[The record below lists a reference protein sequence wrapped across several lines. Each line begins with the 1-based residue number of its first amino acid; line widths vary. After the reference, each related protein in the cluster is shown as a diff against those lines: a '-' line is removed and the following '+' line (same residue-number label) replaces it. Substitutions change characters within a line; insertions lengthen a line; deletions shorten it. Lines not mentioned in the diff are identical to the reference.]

1 MRTLK
6 KALSLVL
13 VLAMVFAL
21 AVPGFAAD
29 TTKKASD
36 FKDYSKVTNKEAV
49 DVLTAIGVINGN
61 ADGTFAPEGNF
72 TRAEAATLIT
82 YLTLGKTVADALPTG
97 ATQFTD
103 VPATHW
109 AAKYVQYCAQEGI
122 VAGVGNGKFDP
133 DAKLTATQWALML
146 LGALGYKAAN
156 EGIGGTGWEIATTK
170 LAMTAGVATAEDL
183 TATFNRDM
191 AAKMAFKATKATMVE
206 YTGGSTVTVNGVT
219 FTSGATRKNVAQ
231 GSYTN
236 IAAIDNAAAANQTL
250 QLMEKVFPKMTAT
263 SSPDAIG
270 HDGIKWT
277 YNNKVV
283 GTYATEA
290 SKTFVAT
297 KAYDGVVDAYKE
309 LFDKT
314 STQSSVTD
322 KVRNGATWGGAI
334 AIGDVIDLYIDNN
347 GVVTKA
353 VNTSYDCKEITDV
366 STTLTKAQKEAGAT
380 AKLKIDGV
388 YYLNTAIEGYDAAT
402 YVKGAYVL
410 FVKVG
415 TKIVASEIA
424 KTVTGEVTATKN
436 GQASINGTFYT
447 DAQSTKSDI
456 GTKGTFYLGKAD
468 QIVASKA
475 EATISENYAYV
486 YNVTVAD
493 KANADGVTSKTVTLY
508 YVTVDGTKASAVA
521 KVKENATS
529 HNLYLDKAGAEGQ
542 LVCDS
547 TGSVTKDFVV
557 AFELNSDKQFVQVAA
572 KDNIVASAAKA
583 TNGVDKTHPVVDN
596 SKVATDDTKFIFV
609 KQDPTTK
616 VYKTSVVT
624 GYKNVNIA
632 NSADMT
638 TVYNAKNQA
647 LYTFVAAN
655 NGNVTTNANLAVLLS
670 KTATLT
676 KDADKN
682 TIYTYDA
689 VVNGET
695 TTLSFKGSAVSGA
708 YDGMVIAYVMEN
720 NYAKI
725 DTSISSGN
733 FSSGVS
739 TKADITAGGSDYFTT
754 SAASYMSTT
763 NAKVYTITVEFKS
776 AADYKT
782 YTGND
787 IKADGSIDYNK
798 TTANQAGVTTQ
809 GVTVSEGASFDAHD
823 WVVYTVS
830 NGAANNV
837 YVVEFVY

>member
-1 MRTLK
+1 M
-6 KALSLVL
+6 
-13 VLAMVFAL
+13 
-21 AVPGFAAD
+21 
-29 TTKKASD
+29 
-36 FKDYSKVTNKEAV
+36 
-49 DVLTAIGVINGN
+49 
-61 ADGTFAPEGNF
+61 
-72 TRAEAATLIT
+72 
-82 YLTLGKTVADALPTG
+82 TG
-97 ATQFTD
+97 
-103 VPATHW
+103 
-109 AAKYVQYCAQEGI
+109 
-122 VAGVGNGKFDP
+122 
-133 DAKLTATQWALML
+133 
-146 LGALGYKAAN
+146 
-156 EGIGGTGWEIATTK
+156 
-170 LAMTAGVATAEDL
+170 GVA
-183 TATFNRDM
+183 
-191 AAKMAFKATKATMVE
+191 
-206 YTGGSTVTVNGVT
+206 
-219 FTSGATRKNVAQ
+219 
-231 GSYTN
+231 
-236 IAAIDNAAAANQTL
+236 
-250 QLMEKVFPKMTAT
+250 
-263 SSPDAIG
+263 
-270 HDGIKWT
+270 
-277 YNNKVV
+277 
-283 GTYATEA
+283 
-290 SKTFVAT
+290 
-297 KAYDGVVDAYKE
+297 
-309 LFDKT
+309 
-314 STQSSVTD
+314 
-322 KVRNGATWGGAI
+322 
-334 AIGDVIDLYIDNN
+334 
-347 GVVTKA
+347 
-353 VNTSYDCKEITDV
+353 
-366 STTLTKAQKEAGAT
+366 
-380 AKLKIDGV
+380 
-388 YYLNTAIEGYDAAT
+388 
-402 YVKGAYVL
+402 
-410 FVKVG
+410 
-415 TKIVASEIA
+415 
-424 KTVTGEVTATKN
+424 ATKN

-447 DAQSTKSDI
+447 DAQTTKSDI
-456 GTKGTFYLGKAD
+456 GDKGTFYLGKAD

-542 LVCDS
+542 LVYTSS
-547 TGSVTKDFVV
+547 TDSVTKDFVV

-682 TIYTYDA
+682 TIYPYDA

-695 TTLSFKGSAVSGA
+695 TTLSFKGSAVTGA

-739 TKADITAGGSDYFTT
+739 TKADITAGGSDYFGVSGTD
-754 SAASYMSTT
+754 YLSTT

-782 YTGND
+782 YTGNTIAANGD
-787 IKADGSIDYNK
+787 ITYGANA
-798 TTANQAGVTTQ
+798 ANQAGVTTQ
-809 GVTVSEGASFDAHD
+809 GVTVSEGASFDVHD